1 MNFELQKRTTCTKK
15 GLKSTASTERNESM
29 SADPKSHGNTEV
41 VELLRRTRDL
51 LAGPTKNGENL
62 AKVEEAHS
70 FTAGGIPCEAW
81 DELAGRWSI
90 TGALAKFAMAPL
102 PWSKTPLPGVRTEV
116 LFDSA
121 FRYLFAAAILE
132 NPQTVN
138 GVNNR
143 GWDAVRDLIEF
154 AILLAEHEVQV
165 LPMLALPPGKTLS
178 PELRERLERIVKVR
192 GATSV
197 QVPS

>member
-1 MNFELQKRTTCTKK
+1 MP
-15 GLKSTASTERNESM
+15 
-29 SADPKSHGNTEV
+29 ADPKSHPNTEV
-41 VELLRRTRDL
+41 VELLRRTKDL
-51 LAGPTKNGENL
+51 LAGPLKAGENL

-70 FTAGGIPCEAW
+70 FTAGGFPCEAW
-81 DELAGRWSI
+81 DELAGRWTI
-90 TGALAKFAMAPL
+90 TGALAKFAMAPI
-102 PWSKTPLPGVRTEV
+102 PWSQTPLPGLRSEM

-121 FRYLFAAAILE
+121 FRFLFAAAILE

-154 AILLAEHEVQV
+154 AILLAEHEAQV
-165 LPMLALPPGKTLS
+165 LPMLVLPNGKTPS

-192 GATSV
+192 GATEM